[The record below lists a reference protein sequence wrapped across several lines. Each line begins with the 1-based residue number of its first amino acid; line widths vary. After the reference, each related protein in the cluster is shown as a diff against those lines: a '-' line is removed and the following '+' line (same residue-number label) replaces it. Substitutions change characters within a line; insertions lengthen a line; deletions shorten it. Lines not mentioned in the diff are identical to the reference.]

1 MFLMKLFNRNYF
13 AQNIKKSAPTLAL
26 FLGVFPFLNVVIFLL
41 LANANPSGI
50 VATLDSLSILLLVGM
65 YIIPVVLAT
74 VLYSFMF
81 KRKSIDFIG
90 SMPISK
96 KSIYITNTLGGFF
109 IIFCVL
115 LITIILMGIVSLFL
129 SNVYMT
135 FPLLVDLFVVFL
147 VAYFFVYASVTLA
160 YSLTGNM
167 LTGLV
172 VTLLF
177 LFFIPYVC
185 YYKDSLVQYTGSMSY
200 IKCTSE
206 DCKPPHYTCE
216 EYSYTCVNHKKENE
230 YQFHLYSNYEKKQ
243 NPLPVLTIFGIFGM
257 QQIGT
262 FVTFDFL
269 QLGVTFAITML
280 YFLIGYFVYKKRKL
294 EVCETSFSN
303 FYIHLLV
310 KALTMLP
317 IFTVLYEINNSES
330 IYVSIFLLILLFIYY
345 FVYDLI
351 TRKHIEQIKKSIVSF
366 FVTVVVL
373 FGFCSFFHH
382 LPKKEAPVFER
393 EEMSE
398 IEVFLYNEDKG
409 EMETYYVKERGTIDK
424 LLKYMLNDKK
434 EHDYN
439 IEISFS
445 VGKRG
450 YKTNILLDKEEYQD
464 VLQSLPNQKKVE
476 EKNIDKTYA
485 LSIYGDFIK
494 NMEWYKKE
502 VSTFIKEKGDMPSTC
517 YTDAMLVFYQ
527 YKNHQVQ
534 KIEIPACV
542 RTEIEKKIMEDSN
555 RYFVKYLKQY
565 AHISYFELITAIEEI
580 EYGEMSF
587 FSDYFQEEIIDFFLK
602 HIDKEVTLNDNL
614 ISFYLGKY
622 DGYNLR
628 VYLNARDEFLDL
640 IHTLRK
646 RAQDMEEY
654 KAYKKDVRGETI
666 E

>member
-1 MFLMKLFNRNYF
+1 MSLMKLFNLNYF
-13 AQNIKKSAPTLAL
+13 CQNIKKSAPTLAL
-26 FLGVFPFLNVVIFLL
+26 FLGIFPFLNVVIFLL
-41 LANANPSGI
+41 FVNANERGM
-50 VATLDSLSILLLVGM
+50 VATLDNLSLLLLVGM

-74 VLYSFMF
+74 VFYNFMF
-81 KRKSIDFIG
+81 QRKSIDFIG

-96 KSIYITNTLGGFF
+96 KSIYITNTLGGCFL
-109 IIFCVL
+109 IFCVL
-115 LITIILMGIVSLFL
+115 FVTIALTGIVSLFL
-129 SNVYMT
+129 GNVYVT
-135 FPLLVDLFVVFL
+135 FPLLVDLFIIFL
-147 VAYFFVYASVTLA
+147 CSYLFVYASVTLA

-167 LTGLV
+167 ITGLV

-177 LFFIPYVC
+177 LFFVPYVR

-206 DCKPPHYTCE
+206 DCKPIHYTCE
-216 EYSYTCVNHKKENE
+216 EYSYTCRDHKKENE
-230 YQFHLYSNYEKKQ
+230 YQFHLYQNYEKKQ
-243 NPLPVLTIFGIFGM
+243 SLLPVLTIFGILGM
-257 QQIGT
+257 QQIESV
-262 FVTFDFL
+262 VTFDFF
-269 QLGVTFAITML
+269 QLGVTLTITFL
-280 YFLIGYFVYKKRKL
+280 SFLIGYFVYKKRKL

-303 FYIHLLV
+303 FYVHLLV

-351 TRKHIEQIKKSIVSF
+351 TRKHIEQIKKSITSF

-373 FGFCSFFHH
+373 FGFCSFIHH

-393 EEMSE
+393 EEMKE
-398 IEVFLYNEDKG
+398 IEVFLYNEEKG
-409 EMETYYVKERGTIDK
+409 EMEIYYVEEREAIDK
-424 LLKYMLNDKK
+424 LIHYMVSDKE
-434 EHDYN
+434 EHDYT
-439 IEISFS
+439 IEVAFF
-445 VGKRG
+445 VGKRE

-464 VLQSLPNQKKVE
+464 VLQSLPKQKKVE

-485 LSIYGDFIK
+485 LSIYGDFISDVA
-494 NMEWYKKE
+494 WYKKE
-502 VSTFIKEKGDMPSTC
+502 VSTFIKEKEDMPSTC
-517 YTDAMLVFYQ
+517 YTDAILVFYQ

-542 RTEIEKKIMEDSN
+542 RTEIEKKVMEDSN
-555 RYFVKYLKQY
+555 RYFMKYLKQY
-565 AHISYFELITAIEEI
+565 PHIPYFELITDIEEI

-587 FSDYFQEEIIDFFLK
+587 FSDYFQEEITEFFLK

-622 DGYNLR
+622 NGFNLR

-640 IHTLRK
+640 LHTLK
-646 RAQDMEEY
+646 NRAEDMEEY
-654 KAYKKDVRGETI
+654 KAYKKNIRGEMV